1 MLFFLTVCNCC
12 CFFQL
17 GGLQGGHSPHVS
29 GLGLHH
35 HERKQ
40 SHVDGGT
47 RYVGWRITDKH
58 NLFLTSPFWSLL
70 SLTLSCSLSWPNLDY
85 VLTYLN
91 LYFRKNSVS
100 VHQQYERPRRIDQ
113 SHPEVT
119 RVSGLWRFD
128 FTDRGKQMPI
138 QSNIPVKHPCAHP
151 HYPNQWPLLTL
162 VLVLVLA
169 RRGYYALYRLI
180 LSVCYA
186 IPSKFL
192 DIALRS
198 CWRSCPYTICAL
210 LVRNT
215 PDHTTNDHDPTI
227 THHLVY
233 PRPTYLIN
241 ICATHYT
248 LVNVHLINLILLIIT
263 HLAIPC
269 GMDFG
274 FTFKWIAYG
283 NNYFKEVDVVTN

>member
-113 SHPEVT
+113 SHPEAT
-119 RVSGLWRFD
+119 RVGGLWRFD
-128 FTDRGKQMPI
+128 FTDRSKSIADPFKFLSPI
-138 QSNIPVKHPCAHP
+138 YKSNITFMCPIISQMLIHSNVVPSVMSQSSIIARAL
-151 HYPNQWPLLTL
+151 WSLFLTL
-162 VLVLVLA
+162 SLPLSLS
-169 RRGYYALYRLI
+169 LSLI
-180 LSVCYA
+180 FSLTL
-186 IPSKFL
+186 PL
-192 DIALRS
+192 P
-198 CWRSCPYTICAL
+198 CPC
-210 LVRNT
+210 
-215 PDHTTNDHDPTI
+215 
-227 THHLVY
+227 
-233 PRPTYLIN
+233 
-241 ICATHYT
+241 
-248 LVNVHLINLILLIIT
+248 
-263 HLAIPC
+263 
-269 GMDFG
+269 
-274 FTFKWIAYG
+274 
-283 NNYFKEVDVVTN
+283 